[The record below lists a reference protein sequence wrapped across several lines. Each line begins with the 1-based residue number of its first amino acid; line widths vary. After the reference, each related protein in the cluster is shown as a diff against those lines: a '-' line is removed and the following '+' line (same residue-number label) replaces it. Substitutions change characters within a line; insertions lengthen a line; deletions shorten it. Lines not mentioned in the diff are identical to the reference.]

1 MMKLYRFLPCLA
13 LVTPLFAD
21 EPPAGFKA
29 LFNGKNLTG
38 WNGEPGRWSVEDGAI
53 TGTVMPDHPLKTN
66 SFLVWEGGQVENFE
80 LHMKVRWPQWDQ
92 SKGMRNSGI
101 QIRSVVLPSVTP
113 WSVGGYQYDLS
124 PGGELDGLFYEE
136 RSQRGL
142 GVAKGDRVVIQ
153 PDGERWR
160 VASLLG
166 KTELDALR
174 KPETEWSDCGI
185 VAVGNR
191 ITFTMNG
198 TKVMELT
205 DHDARYRRMK
215 GIIALQ
221 IHIGGAMKVQFK
233 DLWFKPLPAGGV
245 EAPMAKVPVDA
256 VNAGAES
263 LRSSASNLLKTHD
276 AKKLAWAQEYRPGVT
291 RVWPTE
297 AEFQNFA
304 KGDSATVLIS
314 EPTAAD
320 LERWKKLA
328 ADYKA
333 EWLEKP
339 RATLVTKLPDGSEA
353 RLPIASLDGRYS
365 FASLGTGTAQPEK
378 PATGS
383 IPLNGKAPDVIP
395 LAQAGP
401 AEAKRG
407 NLAFNAKASAS
418 SEESGKGNTAAKAV
432 DGKSTRW
439 SPSKG
444 QNGEWLAVDLGKTK
458 TITGY
463 RVTWE
468 RDEAVYRH
476 KVEIS
481 DDNQT
486 WKLAVDAAQIEEA
499 GPRAADFT
507 AAGRYVRITFL
518 GQKGRE
524 QSYGSIKEFE
534 VLGTPQ
540 AIVDGALRAPLIPE
554 NHPDAEWLKDITFA
568 EGFSAS
574 IFSRPPAVNYPIFV
588 SATPDGTLYVGS
600 DGNGS
605 SGRDANRGRILR
617 LRDLDDDGRAD
628 ESKVFAKVD
637 SPRGVAVD
645 GNKVYVLHPPDVS
658 VFIDKDGDGISD
670 EKRTLVKGIG
680 FGIDDRSIDHASNG
694 IELGIDGWIY
704 CAIGDFGML
713 NAEGTDG
720 RKLTLRGGGVVR
732 VRTDGT
738 GLELYSRGTRNILEA
753 AVSPLLDIFARD
765 NTNDGDGWD
774 VRFHHATAL
783 GEHGYPT
790 LYKNFSDEMIA
801 PLAIYGG
808 GSGMGSAWIDE
819 PWMPK
824 EWNDAPFTCD
834 WGRNLIYRHGL
845 TPKGAT
851 FTTDQREFFGA
862 SRVNDIDADAQ
873 GRIYV
878 ASWKGAG
885 FGWAGPESGY
895 LVRVVPNGRSASA
908 VPDFA
913 KTDAVELLKLLE
925 SPSARIR
932 LDAQRALI
940 AKGSADS
947 LLPLAADKSKPLATR
962 IAALFALKQIQ
973 GAAANASITKLT
985 ADETIAAWALR
996 ALTDHEG
1003 QLANVSSA
1011 PAIAALKSTDART
1024 RREAVV
1030 ALVKLNQPGNAAA
1043 IAPLLGDEDPIVA
1056 HTAMQGLRKI
1066 DEGKVSI
1073 GVIDDAAASPAS
1085 RAGAFHV
1092 LSALYRPAVVDG
1104 LIARLAKSA
1113 DAGQRKPFLIV
1124 LCRLSTKE
1132 NPDWSGVSWG
1142 TRPDSRGPY
1151 FAPVEWSE
1159 SKRIND
1165 ALLAALNAADADESK
1180 FLSTEFARHRV
1191 KPGDAT
1197 AKLVGL
1203 AKADPSLV
1211 PILAKQFGQQTES
1224 APPDAVPMFIALAT
1238 DPKARDT
1245 DRVHAVKALNNVN
1258 DAAALRTSVLVLG
1271 EMQQDILK
1279 LSGQARTDIEGA
1291 RRGFIDSTQL
1301 DDHHAVFEKIAAEMT
1316 GKTGV
1321 FADAAL
1327 IKIAGHKFGSP
1338 EPRDAAKQALETG
1351 LKDPKRALQ
1360 IMEAMRLSKDSV
1372 FAELLLPLLSSPDAE
1387 VVRGVKNTLVELKLS
1402 AAQLSAA
1409 AKAPAIGTMKTADVI
1424 AAVIK
1429 LEGDPKRG
1437 EQLFIQQGCIA
1448 CHTVKVTDPLKG
1460 PYLGNIANIYQRPAL
1475 AEAILEPSK
1484 SIAQGFATNTITL
1497 KDGSVQMGFVTLEAA
1512 DKVVLRNIASQE
1524 ITIKTADIAK
1534 REKSEAIS
1542 LMPQGLASSLGLQ
1555 DFASLLDYL
1564 EALAKDSAKK

>member
-1 MMKLYRFLPCLA
+1 MIKLYHLLPCLA

-21 EPPAGFKA
+21 EPPTDFKA
-29 LFNGKNLTG
+29 IFNGKDLTG

-53 TGTVMPDHPLKTN
+53 TGTVLPEHPLKTN
-66 SFLVWEGGQVENFE
+66 SFLVWQGGEQENFE
-80 LHMKVRWPQWDQ
+80 LRMKVRWPQWEQ

-101 QIRSVVLPSVTP
+101 QIRSVVLPAVHP

-142 GVAKGDRVVIQ
+142 GVAKGDGVVIQ

-166 KTELDALR
+166 KAELNALR

-205 DHDARYRRMK
+205 DHDARYRRLS

-233 DLWFKPLPAGGV
+233 DLWFKPLPTGGI
-245 EAPMAKVPVDA
+245 EAPLAKVPANA

-263 LRSSASNLLKTHD
+263 LRSSTSDLLKTHD
-276 AKKLAWAQEYRPGVT
+276 AKKLAWAQEYRPGMT

-297 AEFQNFA
+297 GEFQNFA

-333 EWLEKP
+333 EWIEKP
-339 RATLVTKLPDGSEA
+339 LATLVTKLPDGSEA
-353 RLPIASLDGRYS
+353 RLPIASWDGRYS
-365 FASLGTGTAQPEK
+365 FASLGTGKTQPEK

-383 IPLNGKAPDVIP
+383 IPLNGKAPDAIP
-395 LAQAGP
+395 LVQAGP

-407 NLAFNAKASAS
+407 NLALNAKASAS
-418 SEESGKGNTAAKAV
+418 SEEADKGNVAAKAV
-432 DGKSTRW
+432 DGKPTRW
-439 SPSKG
+439 SSSKA
-444 QNGEWLAVDLGKTK
+444 QNGEWLAVDLGKPQP
-458 TITGY
+458 ISGY

-468 RDEAVYRH
+468 SDVAVYRH

-481 DDNQT
+481 DDNQL
-486 WKLAVDAAQIEEA
+486 WKLAADASQIEEA

-524 QSYGSIKEFE
+524 QSYGSIREFE

-540 AIVDGALRAPLIPE
+540 AINADALRAPIIPE
-554 NHPDAEWLKDITFA
+554 NHPDTEWLKDITFR

-574 IFSRPPAVNYPIFV
+574 IFARPPAVNYPIFI
-588 SATPDGTLYVGS
+588 STAPDGTLYVGS

-605 SGRDANRGRILR
+605 SGRDPSRGRILR
-617 LRDLDDDGRAD
+617 LRDLDGDGRAD
-628 ESKVFAKVD
+628 ESKVFAMVD
-637 SPRGVAVD
+637 SPRGVAID
-645 GNKVYVLHPPDVS
+645 GNRLYVLHPPDVS
-658 VFIDKDGDGISD
+658 VFIDKNGDGISD

-680 FGIDDRSIDHASNG
+680 FGIDDRPIDHASNG

-738 GLELYSRGTRNILEA
+738 GLELHSRGTRNILEA

-774 VRFHHATAL
+774 VRFHHSTAL

-790 LYKNFSDEMIA
+790 LFKNYTDETIL

-824 EWNDAPFTCD
+824 EWNNAPFTCD

-851 FTTDQREFFGA
+851 FTTDQREFFGS
-862 SRVNDIDADAQ
+862 SRVNDLDADAQ
-873 GRIYV
+873 GHIYV

-885 FGWAGPESGY
+885 FGWAGPEAGY
-895 LVRVVPNGRSASA
+895 LVRVVPNGRSASP

-913 KTDAVELLKLLE
+913 KSGSAELVKRLE

-947 LLPLAADKSKPLATR
+947 LLPLAADKTKPLATR

-973 GAAANASITKLT
+973 GAAANAAISRLA
-985 ADETIAAWALR
+985 ADETLAAWALR

-1011 PAIAALKSTDART
+1011 PALAALKSPDART
-1024 RREAVV
+1024 RREAIV

-1043 IAPLLGDEDPIVA
+1043 IAPLLADTDAIVA

-1066 DEGKVSI
+1066 DDGKVSFS
-1073 GVIDDAAASPAS
+1073 VIDDATASPAT

-1092 LSALYRPAVVDG
+1092 IRLLHVPAVVDG
-1104 LIARLAKSA
+1104 LLARLKKAT
-1113 DAGQRKPFLIV
+1113 DAEQRKPFLIA
-1124 LCRLSTKE
+1124 LCRLSAKE
-1132 NPDWSGVSWG
+1132 NPDWDGGNWG

-1151 FAPVEWSE
+1151 YSFAEWSE
-1159 SKRIND
+1159 TKRINE
-1165 ALLAALNAADADESK
+1165 ALLAALNAADAEESK
-1180 FLSTEFARHRV
+1180 FLSTEFARHRI

-1203 AKADPSLV
+1203 AKADASLV

-1224 APPDAVPMFIALAT
+1224 APQDAVPLFIALAS
-1238 DPKARDT
+1238 DLKAKDT
-1245 DRVHAVKALNNVN
+1245 DRLHAVKALNNVD
-1258 DAAALRTSVLVLG
+1258 DAAALRTSALVLG

-1279 LSGQARTDIEGA
+1279 LSSQARTDIEGA
-1291 RRGFIDSTQL
+1291 RKGFINSTQL
-1301 DDHHAVFEKIAAEMT
+1301 DDHHAVFEKIAAEMI

-1338 EPRDAAKQALETG
+1338 EPRDAAMQALQTG

-1372 FAELLLPLLSSPDAE
+1372 FAELLLPLLSGPDTE
-1387 VVRGVKNTLVELKLS
+1387 VVRGVKETFAALKLS

-1409 AKAPAIGTMKTADVI
+1409 ATAPAIASMKTADVI
-1424 AAVIK
+1424 AAVMK
-1429 LEGDPKRG
+1429 LKGDPKRG
-1437 EQLFIQQGCIA
+1437 EQLFTQQGCVA
-1448 CHTVKVTDPLKG
+1448 CHTVNITDPLKG

-1475 AEAILEPSK
+1475 AEAILEPNK

-1497 KDGSVQMGFVTLEAA
+1497 KDGSVHMGFVTLEAA
-1512 DKVVLRNIASQE
+1512 DKVMLRNIASQE
-1524 ITIKTADIAK
+1524 ITINTVDIAK
-1534 REKSEAIS
+1534 REKSETLS
-1542 LMPQGLASSLGLQ
+1542 LMPTGLASSLGLQ

-1564 EALAKDSAKK
+1564 EALAKETAKK